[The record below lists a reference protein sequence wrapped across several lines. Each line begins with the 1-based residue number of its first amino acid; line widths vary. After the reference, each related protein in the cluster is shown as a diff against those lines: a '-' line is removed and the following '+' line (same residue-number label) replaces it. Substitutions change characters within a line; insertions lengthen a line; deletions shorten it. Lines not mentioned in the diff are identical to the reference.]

1 MYIYISC
8 ELTCSEEMLASAQ
21 GAIRTGQL
29 DPSGN
34 LNKSRYRVLKNIGI
48 LPPPT
53 KRQETLTREPY
64 LSLIEINK
72 SDILAPF
79 FPSIIF
85 LQQKSCLEN
94 SQPVSMYACISV
106 EVTGHPRS

>member
-1 MYIYISC
+1 MYTYISC
-8 ELTCSEEMLASAQ
+8 KLTCSEEMLASAQ

-64 LSLIEINK
+64 LSLIEINE
-72 SDILAPF
+72 SDILRTLAPF
-79 FPSIIF
+79 FPSIIWRNYF
-85 LQQKSCLEN
+85 FCNRK
-94 SQPVSMYACISV
+94 VV
-106 EVTGHPRS
+106 